1 MTQFTI
7 DDPKI
12 TSKYDAFDLKLKFT
26 EFLEKDL
33 KNDHLE
39 AYSFGV
45 EDLPAEFQKK
55 HQASFDDN
63 FVKFVA

>member
-39 AYSFGV
+39 AYSF
-45 EDLPAEFQKK
+45 
-55 HQASFDDN
+55 
-63 FVKFVA
+63 

>member
-12 TSKYDAFDLKLKFT
+12 TSKYDAFDLKMKFT
-26 EFLEKDL
+26 QFLEQEL
-33 KNDHLE
+33 WNDNFE
-39 AYSFGV
+39 AYTFSV
-45 EDLPAEFQKK
+45 DDLPEDMQKK
-55 HQASFDDN
+55 HHESFQED